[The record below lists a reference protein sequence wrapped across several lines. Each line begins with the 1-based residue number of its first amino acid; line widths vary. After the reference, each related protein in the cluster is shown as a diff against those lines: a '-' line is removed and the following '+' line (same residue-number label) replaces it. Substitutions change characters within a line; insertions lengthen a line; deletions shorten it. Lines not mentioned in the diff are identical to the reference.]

1 MLTSRRLSST
11 ALHCT
16 PHLPTVNAQIA
27 VIERPAPLKRQV
39 EKVER
44 GWGGVF
50 RGWRR
55 QCREAEGTRAGTRR
69 DRGLVTIGWPL
80 CQRMPRITVKQRQ
93 RRAFGG
99 ERRTVGCGGLTWVTG
114 DGTPG
119 WLAVRASAF
128 EEAMWY
134 WIPEGRRGARS
145 MI

>member
-16 PHLPTVNAQIA
+16 PHLPTVNVQIA
-27 VIERPAPLKRQV
+27 VTEPPAPLKQQV
-39 EKVER
+39 EKGGAR
-44 GWGGVF
+44 WG
-50 RGWRR
+50 
-55 QCREAEGTRAGTRR
+55 ARR
-69 DRGLVTIGWPL
+69 DRGRVTIGWPL
-80 CQRMPRITVKQRQ
+80 CQRIPRITVKQRQ